1 MPRRVKTPELE
12 SIVDNMKIKLS
23 SQLKISRENMHFT
36 QQTTSEM
43 IGIELSHYQNIE
55 HGKALPS
62 IEVLCRMADILHFSI
77 DSLLTND
84 TESKKVKS
92 IEKLLAYCTDENL
105 DVIESVIKTLISR
118 NKNSSE

>member
-105 DVIESVIKTLISR
+105 DIIESVIKTLISR